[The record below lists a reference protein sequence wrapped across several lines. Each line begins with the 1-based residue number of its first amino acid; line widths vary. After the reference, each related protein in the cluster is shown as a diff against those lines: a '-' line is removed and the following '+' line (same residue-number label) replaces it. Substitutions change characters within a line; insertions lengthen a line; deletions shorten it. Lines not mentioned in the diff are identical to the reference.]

1 MPVRV
6 SLTAVEDDLLGNLHE
21 IPDGPVRD
29 ELIAVIRELVDFARH
44 SCCAEAQADGVPCR
58 SVMAC
63 EDCQK
68 VEAVVARLR
77 RIRRTWTAC
86 RPIGNSA

>member
-29 ELIAVIRELVDFARH
+29 ELVAVMRELSRRCDE
-44 SCCAEAQADGVPCR
+44 S
-58 SVMAC
+58 
-63 EDCQK
+63 
-68 VEAVVARLR
+68 VVAAPTSGSRSGTDAGCQASSSCTTR
-77 RIRRTWTAC
+77 
-86 RPIGNSA
+86 